1 MKHKES
7 LQNDTFLISRRG
19 WLVLAVI
26 GTLLLFFSMTGLHM
40 FQFLFGA
47 LFIALI
53 AIYRNPE
60 RNSSINEERSIV
72 SVMDGVVMSVEETI
86 IDEQHMT
93 KVTVF
98 NGLWDV
104 SMLRFPFDGK
114 ARGYRVRRG
123 ASLPLY
129 HPLASELNE
138 KAVLSFENAYGHEI
152 YLEHM
157 SEKSCFP
164 IQIDVDEGTRI
175 KEGTRYGFMAKGRST
190 MYIPNSAKVTVNVGS
205 HLKAGETL
213 IGTFEA
219 A

>member
-7 LQNDTFLISRRG
+7 LYNDTFLLSRRG
-19 WLVLAVI
+19 WLVLAVV
-26 GTLLLFFSMTGLHM
+26 GTLLLFFGMTGLHM

-47 LFIALI
+47 LFIALLM
-53 AIYRNPE
+53 IYRNPE
-60 RNSSINEERSIV
+60 RNSSINEENSIV
-72 SVMDGVVMSVEETI
+72 SVMDGVVMSVEETV
-86 IDEQHMT
+86 IDEQAMT
-93 KVTVF
+93 KVTVL

-114 ARGYRVRRG
+114 AGGYRIRRG

-129 HPLASELNE
+129 HPLAAELNE
-138 KAVLSFENAYGHEI
+138 KAVLSFENGNGNQI
-152 YLEHM
+152 YLEHL

-164 IQIDVDEGTRI
+164 IQIDLDEGTRI

-190 MYIPNSAKVTVNVGS
+190 MYIPSSVKVTVNVGS

-213 IGTFEA
+213 IGNFETL
-219 A
+219 